1 MINFNPAP
9 LTKKQRLVKR
19 VFDLI
24 ASIFMLILSL
34 PLMILA
40 AIAIRID
47 SPGPILLK
55 QKRVGENGN
64 LFGMYKYRSMV
75 QEAMNQVENPGQN
88 NGNQTHKLPEDPRTT
103 RVGRLL
109 RRSSLDELP
118 QLFNVI
124 RGEMSLVGPRPELPI
139 FVDQYQPWQKE
150 RLTCPQGMTGWWQIN
165 GRNLQPM
172 YRYTEYDLYYIQH
185 YSFWLDITIFL
196 KTIWVVICGKGAF

>member
-1 MINFNPAP
+1 MSNLNPP
-9 LTKKQRLVKR
+9 WLTKKQRLVKR

-24 ASIFMLILSL
+24 ASILMLILFL
-34 PLMILA
+34 PLMVLI

-47 SPGPILLK
+47 SPGPVILK
-55 QKRVGENGN
+55 QKRVGENGDR
-64 LFGMYKYRSMV
+64 FGMYKYRSMA
-75 QEAMNQVENPGQN
+75 QEAMDQIENPGQN
-88 NGNQTHKLPEDPRTT
+88 DLNQTHKLPEDPRTT

-124 RGEMSLVGPRPELPI
+124 KGEMSLVGPRPELPI
-139 FVDQYQPWQKE
+139 FVNQYQPWQKT
-150 RLTCPQGMTGWWQIN
+150 RLTYPQGMTGWWQIN

-185 YSFWLDITIFL
+185 YSFWLDITIFM
-196 KTIWVVICGKGAF
+196 KTIWVVIRGKGAF